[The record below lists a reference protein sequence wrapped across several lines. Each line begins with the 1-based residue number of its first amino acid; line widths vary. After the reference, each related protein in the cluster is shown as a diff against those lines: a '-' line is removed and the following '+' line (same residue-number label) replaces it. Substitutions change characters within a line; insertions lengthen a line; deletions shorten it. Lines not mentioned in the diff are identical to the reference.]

1 MSDMERSTI
10 GHLVTLYDM
19 LKGIDLHKVLIPKIQ
34 RDYAQG
40 REEMGTL
47 RKRFL
52 DSIFNVVDRETTDT
66 LTLDFIF
73 GQKEDKGKVTF
84 YPVDGQQR
92 LTTLF
97 LFHMY
102 VGKRAGED
110 TDFLKKFSYE
120 TRDSSRNFCKRLH
133 EIPSEKYL
141 NIKDYISDQWWYTG
155 LWKNDPTIQS
165 MINMLNDIDAHYR
178 DLKYDRPQFETVWS
192 QLIHNVNFWLL
203 YLEDLG
209 TTDELYIKMN
219 SRGKPLTD
227 FEHLKAMLDEY
238 AGTQGELANK
248 IDTTWTELL
257 WRYRDASQDFNPDK
271 YMKNGLDSC
280 FCNLLRFYL
289 NIEGVKRGIID
300 NPIDDV
306 FQLADEVLGLRKNS
320 GKECAK
326 AQGETARREQ
336 LSSAYEIMQRF
347 STILD
352 FFSAKGSNDEYIHD
366 PISFFA
372 QYISN
377 QYDNWTVSPADMPF
391 PDDVK
396 VYIDSI
402 GHPDMDI
409 LRLICQSDE
418 VELKPTLYAEAFFQ
432 YVCEYGKLAK
442 DFKDRLRILRNLVER
457 RVRKDNF
464 RANLLVVDEL
474 ISNGKME
481 IPGLEDDFT
490 KTQKEQEKIK
500 LDWMA
505 VHGGD
510 ASLVKLVENH
520 WLLVGNLY
528 MVMRDDGS
536 GNDTIDLP
544 SLKNFGHLFN
554 YDCDHQLVERAL
566 LCYGDYAP
574 KRSNGVKSYGGDA
587 WTRWRDDVIGSE
599 DADTR
604 KIIQRFLQQVSD
616 YTEGNLNAIIDKHL
630 GDWAFKKSYPWQYYM
645 VRYESVRDA
654 RMAKFKHNDGKYA
667 YKKLNAN
674 GGGRSEKYWNPFNA
688 ALKEELSDGCS
699 ASGVQ
704 SITCELDDAGGPLY
718 IAQCGVKI
726 DIREKSVEIIYSD
739 EKCESIDI
747 QMNDGIASVDRVKFA
762 KEECEKR
769 FSHVGDA

>member
-1 MSDMERSTI
+1 MERCTI
-10 GHLVTLYDM
+10 GRLVTLYDM
-19 LKGIDLHKVLIPKIQ
+19 LKGNDLHKVLIPKIQ

-52 DSIFNVVDRETTDT
+52 NSIFDVVDRETADT

-84 YPVDGQQR
+84 FPVDGQQR

-120 TRDSSRNFCKRLH
+120 TRDSSRNFCIRLH

-227 FEHLKAMLDEY
+227 FEHFKAMLDEY

-257 WRYRDASQDFNPDK
+257 WRYRDASQDSDSDQ

-289 NIEGVKRGIID
+289 NVEGVKRGIID
-300 NPIDDV
+300 NPIDDI
-306 FQLADEVLGLRKNS
+306 FELADEVLGSRKNL
-320 GKECAK
+320 GRECAK
-326 AQGETARREQ
+326 AQGESARQEQ
-336 LSSAYEIMQRF
+336 LNSASEIMQRF

-352 FFSAKGSNDEYIHD
+352 FFSAMELNKYIHD
-366 PISFFA
+366 PKTFFA
-372 QYISN
+372 EYISD
-377 QYDNWTVSPADMPF
+377 QYDNWTVSPDDMSF

-402 GHPDMDI
+402 PDMDI
-409 LRLICQSDE
+409 LYLICQSSG

-432 YVCEYGKLAK
+432 YVCEYGKIAK
-442 DFKDRLRILRNLVER
+442 DDFKDRLRILRNLVER

-481 IPGLEDDFT
+481 IPGLADDFA
-490 KTQKEQEKIK
+490 KTQKEQEKVK

-505 VHGGD
+505 AHGGD

-528 MVMRDDGS
+528 MIMRDDGS
-536 GNDTIDLP
+536 GKLTIDLP

-554 YDCDHQLVERAL
+554 YDCGHQLVGRAL

-574 KRSNGVKSYGGDA
+574 KRSNGVKPYGGDE
-587 WTRWRDDVIGSE
+587 WTRWRDDIIGSE
-599 DADTR
+599 DGDTR
-604 KIIQRFLQQVSD
+604 KIIQSFLQQVSD
-616 YTEGNLNAIIDKHL
+616 YTESNLNSIIDKHL
-630 GDWAFKKSYPWQYYM
+630 EDWDSKKSYPWQYYM
-645 VRYESVRDA
+645 VKYGSVRDA
-654 RMAKFKHNDGKYA
+654 RMAKFRYNGGNYA
-667 YKKLNAN
+667 YEKLNAN
-674 GGGRSEKYWNPFNA
+674 GGGRREKYWNPFNA
-688 ALKEELSDGCS
+688 ALEEKLIERCNDC
-699 ASGVQ
+699 GVPPV
-704 SITCELDDAGGPLY
+704 TCELDNAGGPLY
-718 IAQCGVKI
+718 IAQWGVKI
-726 DIREKSVEIIYSD
+726 DIREKTVEIVYSD

-747 QMNDGIASVDRVKFA
+747 PMNDGIDSVDRVKFA
-762 KEECEKR
+762 IDECDKR